1 MFGADRNHLFLCS
14 FTSCMYNVQS
24 KALYERI
31 AAEGET
37 KKLAHIAVSNKLLK
51 QGFGIAKSGLFYDE
65 SYRGRLA

>member
-1 MFGADRNHLFLCS
+1 
-14 FTSCMYNVQS
+14 MYNVQS